1 MKPNR
6 RLLLAVAA
14 ACLFVLAVVVATAA
28 LMLASEADASGG
40 GRTSEE
46 RIVALVVLA
55 LAACAVSCWVIYSL
69 YGLYVSA
76 PLRMAEELAATA
88 AHRGLRLLGEYGAE
102 ELRVLVQAANQVLA
116 VRDALEADVAERIRQ
131 ARASLEEERSR
142 LAALMADLSQ
152 SVVVCNLDGRVLLY
166 NQRARQELS
175 SGTDGGN
182 AELLGLGRSIYTVF
196 DRALI
201 EHALERLQQASRE
214 GAEAAD
220 SRRLLG
226 SAQFVTATRAGRLLR
241 AHMSPVLGGEGPH
254 HARVG
259 AVSITG
265 FVLVLEDV
273 TSTNERHARRDALI
287 QSLIEGGRGPLGSI
301 RAAGEMLSDFS
312 DMPGQQRDR
321 FLGVIRDEA
330 RALSAQFENAA
341 AAFSNDLRER
351 WLLEEILG
359 AELVA
364 VAARRIGERR
374 ASERRALAVKSENID
389 EDLWLRVDSFGLLQA
404 LRYLALRLQDE
415 YEVREVRLS
424 LTRSGPLAQLDL
436 SWLGTFMNNE
446 TAMSWLQDPMTSGGE
461 ISPLSVVDVIERCNG
476 DIWFQRE
483 RVSHR
488 AFFRTMLPAAEAP
501 KDLPH
506 AIMAAPEGERP
517 EFYDF
522 DIFLWSAASH
532 ELDDRPLVELSYT
545 VFDTETTGLLPS
557 EGDEIIQIGATRI
570 VNRRLL
576 RHECLDQLVDPRRPL
591 SPQSIA
597 IHGITPDLL
606 VGQPPIEIVL
616 PKFHAFCADT
626 VLVGHNAAFD
636 MRFLQLKEEQTGVRF
651 EQPVLDTFLLSAVI
665 HPNQTSHRLEAIAE
679 RLGVSVFGRHTA
691 LGDAMVTGEVFLKM
705 LPLLA
710 EMGITTLRQAR
721 EASQRTFHARLK
733 Y

>member
-1 MKPNR
+1 MKPTR
-6 RLLLAVAA
+6 KLIVALVFA
-14 ACLFVLAVVVATAA
+14 GLFVLLVVGATAA
-28 LMLASEADASGG
+28 LMLASEAEAHGAA
-40 GRTSEE
+40 RTPEE
-46 RIVALVVLA
+46 RIVSLLVLA
-55 LAACAVSCWVIYSL
+55 MAACAVAGWGVVRL
-69 YGLYVSA
+69 HALYVAA
-76 PLRMAEELAATA
+76 PLRMAEELTA
-88 AHRGLRLLGEYGAE
+88 AVAHSGLRLAAYDSRELQALG
-102 ELRVLVQAANQVLA
+102 QAANQLLA
-116 VRDALEADVAERIRQ
+116 VREALQSDVAERVRD
-131 ARASLEEERSR
+131 ARASLEEERGR

-166 NQRARQELS
+166 NQRAKQELS
-175 SGTDGGN
+175 AGADGSN
-182 AELLGLGRSIYTVF
+182 ADLLGLGRSIYTVF

-214 GAEAAD
+214 QTGAE
-220 SRRLLG
+220 SKKLIG

-241 AHMSPVLGGEGPH
+241 AHMSPVLGGDAAH
-254 HARVG
+254 SAQVG
-259 AVSITG
+259 ALSVTG
-265 FVLVLEDV
+265 FVLVLDDV
-273 TSTNERHARRDALI
+273 TGSIERHARRDALI

-301 RAAGEMLSDFS
+301 RAAAEMLSDFS
-312 DMPGQQRDR
+312 DMPPQQRDR
-321 FLGVIRDEA
+321 FLDAIRDEA
-330 RALSAQFENAA
+330 KTLSARFENAA

-359 AELVA
+359 AELVE

-374 ASERRALAVKSENID
+374 ANESRPLAVKTETVD
-389 EDLWLRVDSFGLLQA
+389 DDLWLRVDSFGLLQA

-424 LTRSGPLAQLDL
+424 LIRAGQLAQFDL

-446 TAMSWLQDPMTSGGE
+446 TAMSWLQEPMIIGSE
-461 ISPLSVVDVIERCNG
+461 SSPLSVIEVMERCNG

-488 AFFRTMLPAAEAP
+488 AFFRTILPACEAP
-501 KDLPH
+501 TDLPR
-506 AIMAAPEGERP
+506 AIVAADEGDRP

-522 DIFLWSAASH
+522 DLFLWSSSGH
-532 ELDDRPLVELSYT
+532 ELDDRPLAELSYT
-545 VFDTETTGLLPS
+545 IFDTETTGLQPS

-576 RHECLDQLVDPRRPL
+576 KHECFDQLIDPRREL
-591 SPQSIA
+591 SRESIG
-597 IHGITPDLL
+597 IHGITPELL
-606 VGQPPIEIVL
+606 VGQPAIDSVL
-616 PKFHAFCADT
+616 PAFHAFCADT

-636 MRFLQLKEEQTGVRF
+636 MRFLQLKEKQTGIRF
-651 EQPVLDTFLLSAVI
+651 EQPVLDTLLLSAVL
-665 HPNQTSHRLEAIAE
+665 HPNQSSHRLEAIAE

-710 EMGITTLRQAR
+710 EKGITTLRQAR
-721 EASQRTFHARLK
+721 EASQRTYHARLK

>member
-1 MKPNR
+1 MKTARKPV
-6 RLLLAVAA
+6 LAATAVCLFLLAVVA
-14 ACLFVLAVVVATAA
+14 ATAA
-28 LMLASEADASGG
+28 LMLAGEADGSGG
-40 GRTSEE
+40 GRTPEE
-46 RIVALVVLA
+46 RIVALVVLT
-55 LAACAVSCWVIYSL
+55 LAACAVSCWMIFRL
-69 YGLYVSA
+69 YALYVSA
-76 PLRMAEELAATA
+76 PLRMAEELAATL
-88 AHRGLRLLGEYGAE
+88 AHGS
-102 ELRVLVQAANQVLA
+102 LRVSAHGAGELQVLGQAANQLLA
-116 VRDALEADVAERIRQ
+116 LHEARENDVAERVRE

-166 NQRARQELS
+166 NQRAKQELS
-175 SGTDGGN
+175 AGEDGSN

-201 EHALERLQQASRE
+201 GHALERLQQASQERAE
-214 GAEAAD
+214 GD
-220 SRRLLG
+220 SKQLVG

-241 AHMSPVLGGEGPH
+241 AHMSPVLGGNGPH
-254 HARVG
+254 HAQVG
-259 AVSITG
+259 GLSITG

-287 QSLIEGGRGPLGSI
+287 QALIEGGRGPLGSI

-312 DMPGQQRDR
+312 DMPSQQRDR
-321 FLGVIRDEA
+321 FLRVIRDEA
-330 RALSAQFENAA
+330 AVLSRQFEKAA
-341 AAFSNDLRER
+341 SAFSNDLRER

-359 AELVA
+359 GELLL

-374 ASERRALAVKSENID
+374 TSERRALAVKTED
-389 EDLWLRVDSFGLLQA
+389 VDDDLWLRVDTFGLLQA

-424 LTRSGPLAQLDL
+424 LTRSGQLAQFDL

-446 TAMSWLQDPMTSGGE
+446 TAMSWLQDPMTTAGE
-461 ISPLSVVDVIERCNG
+461 SLPLSVLDVIERCNG
-476 DIWFQRE
+476 EIWFQRE

-488 AFFRTMLPAAEAP
+488 AFFRTMLPAAEPP
-501 KDLPH
+501 KDLPR
-506 AIMAAPEGERP
+506 AIVAAGEGERP

-522 DIFLWSAASH
+522 DIFGWSAASH
-532 ELDDRPLVELSYT
+532 ELDDRSLAELSYT
-545 VFDTETTGLLPS
+545 VFDTETTGLQPS
-557 EGDEIIQIGATRI
+557 QGDEIIQIGATRI

-576 RHECLDQLVDPRRPL
+576 RHECFDQLIDPRCRL
-591 SPQSIA
+591 SQQSIEV
-597 IHGITPDLL
+597 HGITRELL
-606 VGQPPIEIVL
+606 VGQPFIDSVL

-636 MRFLQLKEEQTGVRF
+636 MRFLQLKEKQTGVRF
-651 EQPVLDTFLLSAVI
+651 EQPVLDTLLLSAI
-665 HPNQTSHRLEAIAE
+665 LHPNQTSHRLEAIAE

-691 LGDAMVTGEVFLKM
+691 LGDAIVTGEVFLKM

-710 EMGITTLRQAR
+710 EMGIRTLRQAR
-721 EASQRTFHARLK
+721 EASQRTYHARLN

>member
-1 MKPNR
+1 MKTARKPV
-6 RLLLAVAA
+6 LAAAAVCLFLLAVVA
-14 ACLFVLAVVVATAA
+14 ATAA
-28 LMLASEADASGG
+28 LMLAGEADASGS
-40 GRTSEE
+40 GRTPEE
-46 RIVALVVLA
+46 RIVALVVLT
-55 LAACAVSCWVIYSL
+55 LAAWAVSCWVIFRL
-69 YGLYVSA
+69 CELYVSA
-76 PLRMAEELAATA
+76 PLRMAEELAATL
-88 AHRGLRLLGEYGAE
+88 AHSS
-102 ELRVLVQAANQVLA
+102 LRVSGHGAGELAVLGQAANQLLA
-116 VRDALEADVAERIRQ
+116 LHEARENDVAERVRE

-166 NQRARQELS
+166 NQRAKQELS
-175 SGTDGGN
+175 AGEDGSN

-201 EHALERLQQASRE
+201 GHALERLQQASRE
-214 GAEAAD
+214 RAEGD
-220 SRRLLG
+220 SKQLVG

-254 HARVG
+254 HAQVG
-259 AVSITG
+259 GLSITG

-287 QSLIEGGRGPLGSI
+287 QALIEGGRGPLGSI

-312 DMPGQQRDR
+312 DMPSQQRDR
-321 FLGVIRDEA
+321 FLRVIRDEA
-330 RALSAQFENAA
+330 AALSVQFEKAA
-341 AAFSNDLRER
+341 SAFSNDLRER

-359 AELVA
+359 GELLA
-364 VAARRIGERR
+364 VAARRIRERR
-374 ASERRALAVKSENID
+374 ASERRALAVKTED
-389 EDLWLRVDSFGLLQA
+389 VDDDLWLRVDSFGLLQA

-424 LTRSGPLAQLDL
+424 LTRSGQLAQFDL

-446 TAMSWLQDPMTSGGE
+446 TAMSWLQDPMTTAGE
-461 ISPLSVVDVIERCNG
+461 SSPLSVLDVIERCNG
-476 DIWFQRE
+476 EIWFQRE

-488 AFFRTMLPAAEAP
+488 AFFRTMLPAAGP
-501 KDLPH
+501 PTDLPR
-506 AIMAAPEGERP
+506 AIVAAAEGERP

-522 DIFLWSAASH
+522 DIFGWSAASH
-532 ELDDRPLVELSYT
+532 ELDDRSLVELSYT
-545 VFDTETTGLLPS
+545 VFDTETTGLQPS
-557 EGDEIIQIGATRI
+557 QGDEIIQIGATRI

-576 RHECLDQLVDPRRPL
+576 RHECFDQLIDPRCRL
-591 SPQSIA
+591 SQQSIEV
-597 IHGITPDLL
+597 HGITPELL
-606 VGQPPIEIVL
+606 VGQPFIDSVL

-636 MRFLQLKEEQTGVRF
+636 MRFLQLKEKQTGVRF
-651 EQPVLDTFLLSAVI
+651 EQPVLDTLLLSAI
-665 HPNQTSHRLEAIAE
+665 LHPNQTSHRLEAIAE

-691 LGDAMVTGEVFLKM
+691 LGDAIVTGEVFLKM

-710 EMGITTLRQAR
+710 EMGIRTLRQAR
-721 EASQRTFHARLK
+721 EASQRTYHARLK